1 MCVTA
6 GLAPTSADTFR
17 LLYLPRF
24 VSDRRQPS
32 TESIDFGSP
41 SLTLLQTNCLSRLI
55 DFGQNPIC
63 HLWSSRY
70 PDHPLFP
77 IPCLTSCLARRG
89 TRLPPFLSPQP
100 SGARLLAAPGSPAAS
115 APVFSAHFPGPCFS
129 LLRRFP
135 LAPSIL
141 WHFFTTRGPFSFSR
155 PIFLSPAA
163 PSAPRSL
170 RQPT

>member
-1 MCVTA
+1 VTA

-115 APVFSAHFPGPCFS
+115 TPVFSTPS
-129 LLRRFP
+129 P
-135 LAPSIL
+135 LFFFFRAFFWFLSSFRGIL
-141 WHFFTTRGPFSFSR
+141 CHLQPTFVSWA
-155 PIFLSPAA
+155 IFLVSRSPFGTSVTS
-163 PSAPRSL
+163 SAYL
-170 RQPT
+170 GW